1 MEAKPSCIL
10 VVDDEEDLCEILQ
23 YNLREAGYKVDVAYS
38 AEEALTNPIK
48 DYDLC
53 LLDVMMGEMSGFDLA
68 AKMRKEMNLK
78 TPIIFLTAKD
88 TENDLLTGFNLGADD
103 YIAKPFSINELIA
116 RVKAV
121 LNRTQN
127 EKKSAKDI
135 IEVGEIRIDRT
146 RKRVI
151 INESKIEI
159 TKKEFEILMLF
170 VENQGKVFSRDD
182 LLHLVWGDDIV
193 VSERTVDVNI
203 TRLRNKLGQY
213 GKYLK
218 NKTGFG
224 YFFEI
229 EI

>member
-1 MEAKPSCIL
+1 L
-10 VVDDEEDLCEILQ
+10 EILEF
-23 YNLREAGYKVDVAYS
+23 NLYKAGYEVEVALS
-38 AEEALTNPIK
+38 AEEALTKPIK
-48 DYDLC
+48 DFDLC

-68 AKMRKEMNLK
+68 RKIRNEKNLT

-88 TENDLLTGFNLGADD
+88 TENDLLTGFNIGADD

-121 LNRTQN
+121 LKRTQTEN
-127 EKKSAKDI
+127 WSTIDTIK
-135 IEVGEIRIDRT
+135 VGEIGIDRT
-146 RKRVI
+146 KKRLI
-151 INESKIEI
+151 INESKIEV
-159 TKKEFEILMLF
+159 TKKEYEILMLF

-182 LLHLVWGDDIV
+182 LLHLVWGDEVV

-203 TRLRNKLGQY
+203 TRLRNKLREY

-229 EI
+229 EL

>member
-1 MEAKPSCIL
+1 MEAKPSRIL

-23 YNLREAGYKVDVAYS
+23 YNLREAGYLVDVAYS
-38 AEEALTNPIK
+38 AEETLLKPIK
-48 DYDLC
+48 DYDLF
-53 LLDVMMGEMSGFDLA
+53 LLDVMMGKISGFELA
-68 AKMRKEMNLK
+68 SKIRKELNIS

-103 YIAKPFSINELIA
+103 YIAKPFSMNELIA

-121 LNRTQN
+121 LKRTQN
-127 EKKSAKDI
+127 EKKSNKDI
-135 IEVGEIRIDRT
+135 IEVGKIKIDKT
-146 RKRVI
+146 RKRLI
-151 INESKIEI
+151 IDDSRIEI
-159 TKKEFEILMLF
+159 TKKEFKILMLL
-170 VENQGKVFSRDD
+170 VENQGKVFTRDD

-193 VSERTVDVNI
+193 VSDRTVDVNI

>member
-1 MEAKPSCIL
+1 VDAKQSRIL

-23 YNLREAGYKVDVAYS
+23 YNLRETGYIVDAAYS
-38 AEEALTNPIK
+38 AEEALTNPNK
-48 DYDLC
+48 DYDLF

-68 AKMRKEMNLK
+68 SKMRKELNLS

-103 YIAKPFSINELIA
+103 YIAKPFSMNELIA

-121 LNRTQN
+121 LKRTQD
-127 EKKSAKDI
+127 EKKSNKDI
-135 IEVGEIRIDRT
+135 IEVGKIKIDKT
-146 RKRVI
+146 RKRLVI
-151 INESKIEI
+151 NDSKVEI
-159 TKKEFEILMLF
+159 TKKEFEILMLLF
-170 VENQGKVFSRDD
+170 ENQGKVFSREDI
-182 LLHLVWGDDIV
+182 LHIVWGDEVI

-203 TRLRNKLGQY
+203 TRLRNKLGLY
-213 GKYLK
+213 GQYLK

-224 YFFEI
+224 YYFEI

>member
-1 MEAKPSCIL
+1 MDIKKKKIL
-10 VVDDEEDLCEILQ
+10 IVDDEEDLCEILQ
-23 YNLREAGYKVDVAYS
+23 YNFENAGYITEVAYS
-38 AEEALTNPIK
+38 AEDAIK
-48 DYDLC
+48 KNIHEFDIC
-53 LLDVMMGEMSGFDLA
+53 LLDVMMGSISGFELA
-68 AKMRKEMNLK
+68 GIIRKEMGLS

-88 TENDLLTGFNLGADD
+88 TEPDILTGFNLGADD

-116 RVKAV
+116 RVNAV
-121 LNRTQN
+121 LSRTRSSKTN
-127 EKKSAKDI
+127 TDLPIKFGD
-135 IEVGEIRIDRT
+135 IEVDLIN
-146 RKRVI
+146 KRVQVAG
-151 INESKIEI
+151 KRLDL
-159 TKKEFEILMLF
+159 TKKEYKILKLF
-170 VENQGKVFSRDD
+170 LENQGKIYSRDD
-182 LLHLVWGDDIV
+182 LLHLVWGDEVV